1 MVFCV
6 HDDCEAL
13 LEGYTE
19 PRHAATHAPEWTVA
33 LQTTLHISHTL
44 VPSENE
50 YEFVI
55 ALSSETL
62 RFIASSW

>member
-1 MVFCV
+1 MFCV

-19 PRHAATHAPEWTVA
+19 PRQAAAHLPDWTVS

-55 ALSSETL
+55 ALAGETL
-62 RFIASSW
+62 RFNASSW